1 MSAFRKF
8 GFVVFAPRSGQAK
21 FRQNSDRNT
30 KFSLTAS
37 PTNRSPTPPLA
48 SRIEFATVTN
58 PPLDV
63 ENARRP
69 ILTPKL
75 GLFDSTMMVM
85 GGIVGAGVFM
95 NPYVVAQRLHS
106 PVLILSVWVAGGVI
120 AILGSFI
127 YAELGAR
134 IPEVGGQY
142 EYLRQ
147 SLHPVFGFLYGWA
160 LLLIIQTGGM
170 AAVTVTFARYFLEL
184 TGLPYS
190 ESAVV
195 IVTIAV
201 LTAVNCLGVK
211 PGGRVQSVLMVLKI
225 AAIAALVGAGLFLVR
240 APKPI
245 LHPILD
251 RPPGFDLVTA
261 FGAAMVPVLFSYG
274 GWQTTNF
281 IAGEIRDARR
291 NLGRAL
297 LIGVAAVVVLYVSV
311 NFVCLRTLGA
321 AALAQTSVPASS
333 VMQMVAG
340 QRGARLIALGIAV
353 STLGFLSQSV
363 LTGPRVYFAMA
374 EDGLFFRGVARLTR
388 KTQTPVVAIVLQ
400 SVWTIVIALSGKYE
414 QILNFQAPIDFT
426 FFGLSAACLFA
437 LRRRDRSRPAG
448 DSGFRVPGHP
458 FTTLVF
464 ILSCWFTVAN
474 ALWKY
479 PRNSSIG
486 FVILL
491 IGLPVY
497 AFWQRRRPRE
507 ATE

>member
-1 MSAFRKF
+1 
-8 GFVVFAPRSGQAK
+8 
-21 FRQNSDRNT
+21 
-30 KFSLTAS
+30 
-37 PTNRSPTPPLA
+37 
-48 SRIEFATVTN
+48 
-58 PPLDV
+58 
-63 ENARRP
+63 
-69 ILTPKL
+69 
-75 GLFDSTMMVM
+75 MMVM

-106 PVLILSVWVAGGVI
+106 PVLILLVWIAGGGI

-160 LLLIIQTGGM
+160 LLLVIQTGGM

-184 TGLPYS
+184 TRLPCS
-190 ESAVV
+190 EHAVI
-195 IVTIAV
+195 IVTLAL
-201 LTAVNCLGVK
+201 LTGVNCLGVK

-225 AAIAALVGAGLFLVR
+225 AAIATLVGAGFLLVR
-240 APKPI
+240 APKPV
-245 LHPILD
+245 LHPVLD
-251 RPPGFDLVTA
+251 RPMSFDLLTA
-261 FGAAMVPVLFSYG
+261 LGAAMVPVLFSYG

-281 IAGEIRDARR
+281 IASEIRDARK

-297 LIGVAAVVVLYVSV
+297 IVGVAAVVVLYVCV
-311 NFVCLRTLGA
+311 NVICLRILGVA
-321 AALAQTSVPASS
+321 ELAKTSVPAST

-340 QRGARLIALGIAV
+340 ERGARLIALGIAV
-353 STLGFLSQSV
+353 STVGFLSQSV

-374 EDGLFFRGVARLTR
+374 EDGLFFRSVARLTR
-388 KTQTPVVAIVLQ
+388 KTQVPAVAIVLQ
-400 SVWTIVIALSGKYE
+400 SVWAVVIALSGKYE

-426 FFGLSAACLFA
+426 FFGLSATCLFV
-437 LRRRDRSRPAG
+437 LRRRDRGRSCG
-448 DSGFRVPGHP
+448 DAGFRMPGHP
-458 FTTLVF
+458 WTTLIFV
-464 ILSCWFTVAN
+464 LSCWLIVAN

-486 FVILL
+486 FVI
-491 IGLPVY
+491 IMVGLPVY

-507 ATE
+507 AGE

>member
-1 MSAFRKF
+1 
-8 GFVVFAPRSGQAK
+8 
-21 FRQNSDRNT
+21 
-30 KFSLTAS
+30 
-37 PTNRSPTPPLA
+37 
-48 SRIEFATVTN
+48 
-58 PPLDV
+58 
-63 ENARRP
+63 
-69 ILTPKL
+69 
-75 GLFDSTMMVM
+75 MMVM

-106 PVLILSVWVAGGVI
+106 PVLILAVWVAGGVI
-120 AILGSFI
+120 AMLGAFV

-147 SLHPVFGFLYGWA
+147 SLHPLFGFLYGWA
-160 LLLIIQTGGM
+160 LLLVIQTGGM
-170 AAVTVTFARYFLEL
+170 AAVVVTFARYFLEL

-190 ESAVV
+190 EHAV
-195 IVTIAV
+195 IVVTLALLTI
-201 LTAVNCLGVK
+201 VNCLGVK

-240 APKPI
+240 APKSM
-245 LHPILD
+245 LHPVLD
-251 RPPGFDLVTA
+251 RPLNFDLLTA
-261 FGAAMVPVLFSYG
+261 LGAAMVPVLFSYG

-311 NFVCLRTLGA
+311 NVVCLRALGVT
-321 AALAQTSVPASS
+321 ALAATHTPASAA
-333 VMQMVAG
+333 MQIVAG
-340 QRGARLIALGIAV
+340 ERGARLIALGIAV
-353 STLGFLSQSV
+353 STVGFLSQSV

-374 EDGLFFRGVARLTR
+374 EDGLFFRSVATLTR
-388 KTQTPVVAIVLQ
+388 RTQVPAVAIVLQ
-400 SVWTIVIALSGKYE
+400 SVWTVVIALSGKYE

-426 FFGLSAACLFA
+426 FFGLSAMCLFV
-437 LRRRDRSRPAG
+437 LRRRDRTRPG
-448 DSGFRVPGHP
+448 THSGFRVPGHP
-458 FTTLVF
+458 YTTIVF
-464 ILSCWFTVAN
+464 ILSCWLTVAN

-486 FVILL
+486 FVIIL

-497 AFWQRRRPRE
+497 ALWQRRRPRE
-507 ATE
+507 ATQ

>member
-1 MSAFRKF
+1 ML
-8 GFVVFAPRSGQAK
+8 Q
-21 FRQNSDRNT
+21 
-30 KFSLTAS
+30 
-37 PTNRSPTPPLA
+37 
-48 SRIEFATVTN
+48 

-63 ENARRP
+63 ESHNSPR
-69 ILTPKL
+69 LVPKL
-75 GLFDSTMMVM
+75 GLFDATMMVM

-106 PVLILSVWVAGGVI
+106 PVLILSVWIAGGII

-170 AAVTVTFARYFLEL
+170 AAVAVTFARYFLEL
-184 TGLPYS
+184 TRLPCS
-190 ESAVV
+190 EHWVV
-195 IVTIAV
+195 VVTLAL

-211 PGGRVQSVLMVLKI
+211 PGGRFQSVLMVLKI
-225 AAIAALVGAGLFLVR
+225 AAIAALIVAGLFMVR
-240 APKPI
+240 APKPL
-245 LHPILD
+245 LHPVLD
-251 RPPGFDLVTA
+251 RPVSFDLVTA
-261 FGAAMVPVLFSYG
+261 LGAAMVPVLFSYG

-281 IAGEIRDARR
+281 IASEIRDARR

-297 LIGVAAVVVLYVSV
+297 VIGVAAVVVLYVSV
-311 NFVCLRTLGA
+311 NIVCLRTLGVTSLA
-321 AALAQTSVPASS
+321 ATSVPASS
-333 VMQMVAG
+333 VMQIVAG
-340 QRGARLIALGIAV
+340 ERGARLIALGIAV
-353 STLGFLSQSV
+353 STIGFLSQSV

-374 EDGLFFRGVARLTR
+374 EDGLFFRSVAYVSR
-388 KTQTPVVAIVLQ
+388 KTQVPVVAIVLQ
-400 SVWTIVIALSGKYE
+400 SVWAVVIALTGKYE

-426 FFGLSAACLFA
+426 FFGLSATCLFV
-437 LRRRDRSRPAG
+437 LRRRERSCPTG
-448 DSGFRVPGHP
+448 NPGFRVPGHP
-458 FTTLVF
+458 FTTLIF
-464 ILSCWFTVAN
+464 ILSCWLIVAN

-486 FVILL
+486 FAIIL

-497 AFWQRRRPRE
+497 AFWQRRRRRE
-507 ATE
+507 AAE